1 MKIDTQGYEVNVLE
15 GAKNTLKNKKISIIE
30 TELILD
36 DVYEK
41 HATFF
46 QIEKY
51 LIPNNYRLV
60 AVKPMNY
67 NNFFEGNIFVV
78 DLILY
83 TESIK

>member
-15 GAKNTLKNKKISIIE
+15 GAKNTLKEKKISIIE

-78 DLILY
+78 DLIYILNQ
-83 TESIK
+83 

>member
-15 GAKNTLKNKKISIIE
+15 GAKNTLKKKKISIIE

-78 DLILY
+78 DLIYILNQ
-83 TESIK
+83 